1 MINVQV
7 EITNTL
13 IILLNILFVM
23 VVKKLIVL
31 KSRSEF
37 NGIIAKRGFSKRAF
51 ARESGMSEATFI
63 QISNGKQSPRPDTAK
78 KICDTLLLNFDDIFA
93 IEERASKK

>member
-1 MINVQV
+1 MLFIKVV
-7 EITNTL
+7 E
-13 IILLNILFVM
+13 
-23 VVKKLIVL
+23 KLIVL

-51 ARESGMSEATFI
+51 ARESGVSEATFI

-93 IEERASKK
+93 IEERSSKKNKRR

>member
-1 MINVQV
+1 
-7 EITNTL
+7 
-13 IILLNILFVM
+13 M
-23 VVKKLIVL
+23 VVEKLIVL

-37 NGIIAKRGFSKRAF
+37 NEIIAKRGFSKRAF

-78 KICDTLLLNFDDIFA
+78 KICDTLLLNFDDIFT
-93 IEERASKK
+93 IEERSNKKIKRGE